1 MWAKTPDNLP
11 VDANRWFQIVAV
23 HNSGRSLALFVDGE
37 KINYSIT
44 ANSGNP
50 LKASV
55 KMPRGQH
62 GQSLWIGVDSRDG
75 KAEGGRNRYS
85 GAMDE
90 LRIYNRALSAD
101 EVKALYDLEKPK
113 SK

>member
-11 VDANRWFQIVAV
+11 VDANHWFQIVAV
-23 HNSGRSLALFVDGE
+23 HDAGKSLALFVDGR
-37 KINYSIT
+37 KLNYTISV
-44 ANSGNP
+44 NSGSQ
-50 LKASV
+50 LKGSV
-55 KMPRGQH
+55 ETPPDLY
-62 GQSLWIGVDSRDG
+62 GQSLWIGIDSRHG
-75 KAEGGRNRYS
+75 KAEGGRNHYS

-90 LRIYNRALSAD
+90 LRIYNRVLSTK